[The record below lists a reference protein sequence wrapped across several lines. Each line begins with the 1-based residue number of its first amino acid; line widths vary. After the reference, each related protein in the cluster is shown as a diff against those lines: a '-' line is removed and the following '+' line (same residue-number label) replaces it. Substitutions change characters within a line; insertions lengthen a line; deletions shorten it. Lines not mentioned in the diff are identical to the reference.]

1 MRRLHSCLRLSI
13 LFHYLAKL
21 PKTHTVQLREFY
33 GYLVILL
40 KGTAV
45 SVWFTF
51 SLALFYLLSSVQS
64 LYENNHTVQR
74 DVIQKVVIRGAVLF
88 QGWTRWSPEVPWQP
102 FWFCDQF
109 VTWCTLLLC
118 PSGFSVWG
126 CVCVQSAEQSKL
138 SSCQNVMKYWYFHLT
153 MIIILSSEQ

>member
-21 PKTHTVQLREFY
+21 LKTHTVQLREFY

-88 QGWTRWSPEVPWQP
+88 QGWTR
-102 FWFCDQF
+102 
-109 VTWCTLLLC
+109 
-118 PSGFSVWG
+118 
-126 CVCVQSAEQSKL
+126 
-138 SSCQNVMKYWYFHLT
+138 
-153 MIIILSSEQ
+153 